1 MKVLP
6 IIALT
11 TVLGAPAAL
20 AAECSDV
27 EYHQDVL
34 DKYPAIANACQEV
47 IEQNGKSYVKVT
59 ADFVS
64 FRRPDKLTVNVHEN
78 DGTKERQ
85 TIKVDPKMRVNVGN
99 TERKFSELPRNYTL
113 NFSIPSDR
121 FEMAT
126 EEELN
131 EAPVE
136 EVVVVEELP
145 KTASVWPTLGLA
157 GFTMVFLSQLLT
169 WRRKKA

>member
-1 MKVLP
+1 
-6 IIALT
+6 
-11 TVLGAPAAL
+11 
-20 AAECSDV
+20 
-27 EYHQDVL
+27 
-34 DKYPAIANACQEV
+34 
-47 IEQNGKSYVKVT
+47 
-59 ADFVS
+59 
-64 FRRPDKLTVNVHEN
+64 
-78 DGTKERQ
+78 
-85 TIKVDPKMRVNVGN
+85 MRVNVGN
-99 TERKFSELPRNYTL
+99 SKKRFSDLPRNYTL

-145 KTASVWPTLGLA
+145 KTASVWPALGLA
-157 GFTMVFLSQLLT
+157 GLTMVLFSQLLT

>member
-1 MKVLP
+1 
-6 IIALT
+6 
-11 TVLGAPAAL
+11 
-20 AAECSDV
+20 
-27 EYHQDVL
+27 
-34 DKYPAIANACQEV
+34 
-47 IEQNGKSYVKVT
+47 
-59 ADFVS
+59 
-64 FRRPDKLTVNVHEN
+64 LTVNVHEN

-121 FEMAT
+121 FEMAS